1 MANKGMKRCSTSL
14 TIEKCKLTSSCH
26 DSAEMNLTGIYEDA
40 GSIPGL
46 AQWLRIW
53 HCHELWCRPQMQLGW
68 WLQLQFDPQ
77 PGNLHVPWCGSKNQK
92 KSKKKKKKKK
102 SAN

>member
-46 AQWLRIW
+46 AKWVKDPVFLCAVVQVVDVAWIPS
-53 HCHELWCRPQMQLGW
+53 CYGCGIGQQ
-68 WLQLQFDPQ
+68 LQL
-77 PGNLHVPWCGSKNQK
+77 
-92 KSKKKKKKKK
+92 
-102 SAN
+102 